1 MMSISECSEVQLK
14 TVGSVWDETNRKGEL
29 EVPWINAMQRKI
41 SEKEKRV
48 QM

>member
-14 TVGSVWDETNRKGEL
+14 TGGSVGDKINRKGEL
-29 EVPWINAMQRKI
+29 EVPQINAMQGKI

-48 QM
+48 QK